1 MFCIDQVKQML
12 AAEPRVLVHM
22 HQWFSLFAV
31 SAILRKFF
39 HLKGFRLCFST

>member
-12 AAEPRVLVHM
+12 AAEPRVLVH
-22 HQWFSLFAV
+22 WFSLFAV